1 MSATDVATDTIEPAV
16 APSDRADT
24 YLRRYLQA
32 LTRGKGL
39 AGLGILLAI
48 VLLGLVGPLLLPHD
62 AFTQSSGALAG
73 PSTTHLLGT
82 DEVGRDVLAR
92 VLVGIRL
99 DLLICLVAVPL
110 SAGLGT
116 LLGLIGGL
124 SRFAGEAFQRV
135 FDVLLGFP
143 GIILGIAV
151 SLVIGAGFGAI
162 VAAIVLTTIPI
173 FGRQARSALLS
184 QMSRDYVT
192 AAEVI
197 GVPKVRVLIRHVLPN
212 VLDAVLTLV
221 AVVMASAIKIEGGL
235 SVVGLGIQPPTPSLG
250 AMISSG
256 STYVFQS
263 PLYALSP
270 VVFLAGLVFAFT
282 LISDSLN
289 KTGLRS

>member
-1 MSATDVATDTIEPAV
+1 MSDIAV
-16 APSDRADT
+16 AAPAAVTTERADT

-32 LTRGKGL
+32 FTRGKGL
-39 AGLGILLAI
+39 TGLIILLVI

-62 AFTQSSGALAG
+62 AFTQSADALGA
-73 PSTTHLLGT
+73 PSSSHLLGT

-197 GVPKVRVLIRHVLPN
+197 GVPKLRILIRHVLPN

-263 PLYALSP
+263 PLYALAP
-270 VVFLAGLVFAFT
+270 VFFLAGLVFAFT